1 MKLKKANSTNTSQTK
16 EKSLFNKNK
25 NKEDQQKPKYNSL
38 REVMDL
44 QRPFSM
50 LFSGVEDDKNF
61 QISLLSTFF

>member
-1 MKLKKANSTNTSQTK
+1 MKLKKVESTNTKETK

-25 NKEDQQKPKYNSL
+25 NKEDQQKPKYDSL